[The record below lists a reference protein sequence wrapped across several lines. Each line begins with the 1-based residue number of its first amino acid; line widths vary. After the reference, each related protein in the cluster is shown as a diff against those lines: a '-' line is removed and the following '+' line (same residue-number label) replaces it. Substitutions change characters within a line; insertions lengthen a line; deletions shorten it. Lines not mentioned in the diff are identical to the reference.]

1 MAQRKISLTSDNY
14 MSSAPLTLH
23 MEAFEQAWQ
32 LLKGREVYIN
42 DEIGFVPVSQQTL
55 YGQGLQERAND
66 LSREPKRRYD
76 MYSKPKTNTGLDYY
90 MTVPREDLQEGA
102 YRRYALRR
110 GDTNEIVGSFPM
122 QPLYQGMGS
131 NYKLSGSFKPQ
142 MSEIDREHRGQGL
155 YARAMMSMLS
165 GGEAGVPAIES
176 NERNQLSESAHR
188 KLMEMY
194 VPHPYSNMESMSG
207 YRPVKSPNSLRITD
221 AEHIRYNQLP
231 DVRYG
236 SLRSRDPGG
245 LPLRVIDLPSNQTP
259 LPGVQ
264 STLDDF

>member
-1 MAQRKISLTSDNY
+1 MMR
-14 MSSAPLTLH
+14 P
-23 MEAFEQAWQ
+23 FEQAWT

-42 DEIGFVPVSQQTL
+42 DEIGFVPASQQTL

-122 QPLYQGMGS
+122 QPLHEGMGS
-131 NYKLSGSFKPQ
+131 NRKLSGSFKPQ
-142 MSEIDREHRGQGL
+142 MSEIDPEHRGQGL

-165 GGEAGVPAIES
+165 GGEAGVPAIQS
-176 NERNQLSESAHR
+176 NERNQFSESAHR

-194 VPHPYSNMESMSG
+194 APHPYSDMESMSG
-207 YRPVKSPNSLRITD
+207 YEPVEE
-221 AEHIRYNQLP
+221 AEHIRYNQLFN
-231 DVRYG
+231 DGYG

-245 LPLRVIDLPSNQTP
+245 LPLRVIDPPRYRMQYPTS
-259 LPGVQ
+259 Q

>member
-1 MAQRKISLTSDNY
+1 M
-14 MSSAPLTLH
+14 
-23 MEAFEQAWQ
+23 
-32 LLKGREVYIN
+32 LKGREVFIN

-55 YGQGLQERAND
+55 YGDSVAERGDVARNQNIFP
-66 LSREPKRRYD
+66 ERR
-76 MYSKPKTNTGLDYY
+76 KTNTGLDYY
-90 MTVPREDLQEGA
+90 ITVPRKDLREGA

-122 QPLYQGMGS
+122 QPLYEGIGS
-131 NYKLSGSFKPQ
+131 NRKLSDSFKPQ
-142 MSEIDREHRGQGL
+142 MSEIDPEHRGQGL

-194 VPHPYSNMESMSG
+194 APHPYSNMESMSG
-207 YRPVKSPNSLRITD
+207 YRPVEE

>member
-1 MAQRKISLTSDNY
+1 
-14 MSSAPLTLH
+14 MSPFDH
-23 MEAFEQAWQ
+23 AWT
-32 LLKGREVYIN
+32 LLKGRQVLIN
-42 DEIGFVPVSQQTL
+42 DEIGFMPVSQQTL

-76 MYSKPKTNTGLDYY
+76 MYSKPKTNTGLDYHV
-90 MTVPREDLQEGA
+90 TVPKEDLQEGA
-102 YRRYALRR
+102 HRRYALRR

-122 QPLYQGMGS
+122 MPLYEGTGA
-131 NYKLSGSFKPQ
+131 NYRLSGGFRPQ
-142 MSEIDREHRGQGL
+142 FAQIDPEHRGQGL

-165 GGEAGVPAIES
+165 GGEAGVPAIQS
-176 NERNQLSESAHR
+176 NARNEMSENAHR

-194 VPHPYSNMESMSG
+194 APHPYSNMESMSG
-207 YRPVKSPNSLRITD
+207 YEPVED
-221 AEHIRYNQLP
+221 AEHIRYNQLFN
-231 DVRYG
+231 DGYG